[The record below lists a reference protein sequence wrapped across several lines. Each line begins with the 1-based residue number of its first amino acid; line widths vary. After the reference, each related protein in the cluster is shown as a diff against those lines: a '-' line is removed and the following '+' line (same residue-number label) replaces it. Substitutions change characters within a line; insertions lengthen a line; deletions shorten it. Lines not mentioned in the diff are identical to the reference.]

1 MSTTHNKLW
10 HDRTY
15 LQLGIALLAAL
26 ALFYTQMSLEPILVV
41 GVSLLPLILV
51 VAFRKPYIAIVLF
64 MAFSFFRLHEA
75 YPVIKPLRL
84 ILVTSLL
91 SLAVLVWHA
100 FFVRSIRP
108 AWTRELVLLL
118 LFFLLVTLALPFAFD
133 EKIAFK
139 YWGSNYVKIIVMVV
153 PIAWMIRSANDFNWT
168 SRIIIIGGILVAAR
182 TIYNRHYGISLVEG
196 TRVTIGREETK
207 IPFNLEDPELPP
219 LSHLLTDN
227 PIKAVLADPNDLALV
242 LLFPLGF
249 TVAFMIYRS
258 GVFNTLLGLL
268 GTPMII
274 MAIIATQSRGGLLGV
289 MTVFGIAGLRVIRSR
304 IVLGLLGAVAFVF
317 LFLAMGIGDRSSGG
331 FSDLSQR
338 GGLDESSGIRLTAW
352 HSAIN
357 MVIHHPLTGVGLD
370 NYSSALDVYSTG
382 WMGKINAVHSTWF
395 GVLAE
400 TGLPGFII
408 FVTMIAVTIRT
419 AITNMNSLCHGN
431 RPDTM
436 KATALAQ
443 VAGLASFCVAGTFL
457 TQGFTW
463 PIYILLALTIA
474 TSLYAR
480 DNAEPSGETAAE
492 NPRSRPD
499 RG

>member
-1 MSTTHNKLW
+1 MSTIHNKLW
-10 HDRTY
+10 HDRVY
-15 LQLGIALLAAL
+15 PQLGIALLAAL
-26 ALFYTQMSLEPILVV
+26 ALFYMQMNLEPVLVV
-41 GVSLLPLILV
+41 GVSLLPLVLV
-51 VAFRKPYIAIVLF
+51 IAFRKPYIAIVLF

-75 YPVIKPLRL
+75 YPAIRPLRL
-84 ILVTSLL
+84 ILFTSLL

-100 FFVRSIRP
+100 FVARSIKP
-108 AWTRELVLLL
+108 VWTRELVLLL

-133 EKIAFK
+133 PKVAFK
-139 YWGSNYVKIIVMVV
+139 YWESSYIKIVVMVA

-168 SRIIIIGGILVAAR
+168 SRIIITGGILVAAR
-182 TIYNRHYGISLVEG
+182 TIYNKLYGISLVEG

-207 IPFNLEDPELPP
+207 VPFNLDDPELPP
-219 LSHLLTDN
+219 LSDLIADN
-227 PIKAVLADPNDLALV
+227 PARAVLADPNDLALV

-249 TVAFMIYRS
+249 TVAFMVYRS

-274 MAIIATQSRGGLLGV
+274 MAIMATQSRGGLLGL
-289 MTVFGIAGLRVIRSR
+289 MTVFGITGLQVIRSR
-304 IVLGLLGAVAFVF
+304 VVLGLLGAVAFVF
-317 LFLAMGIGDRSSGG
+317 LFLAMGIGNRSSGG
-331 FSDLSQR
+331 FSELSQR
-338 GGLDESSGIRLTAW
+338 GGLDESSSIRLTAW
-352 HSAIN
+352 NAAVN
-357 MVIHHPLTGVGLD
+357 MAIHHPLTGVGLD
-370 NYSSALDVYSTG
+370 NYSSALDVYGTG

-431 RPDTM
+431 HPNTI

-474 TSLYAR
+474 TGLYAR
-480 DNAEPSGETAAE
+480 TKVKPPETAAG
-492 NPRSRPD
+492 NPEPSPNRE
-499 RG
+499 